1 MARHPQILVL
11 QNEVEARRLEAVLRE
26 RNIPHYLKSYHDAAY
41 DGIWQTQMGWGQ
53 VEAPPE
59 YREEI
64 ETIYADLKAAGPS
77 EEGEAE

>member
-1 MARHPQILVL
+1 MARHPKILVL
-11 QNEVEARRLEAVLRE
+11 QNEAEALRLEATLRE
-26 RNIPHYLKSYHDAAY
+26 RNIPHFLKSYHDSAY

-64 ETIYADLKAAGPS
+64 ETIYADLKAS
-77 EEGEAE
+77 EPAEEDGTE